1 MTTSALNGKTPQM
14 ATWLVGLALGCA
26 LWLATYGH
34 LTDFVDAMIAA
45 LSFAHVTAIGEA
57 RHFFFYDTSKVLLLL
72 TGIVFLMGII
82 QTFFSPE
89 RTQAVLSGKRVG
101 VGAGKVLAASLG
113 IVTPFCSFTRVRR
126 CCCSSASC
134 RRAYRSASPFPS

>member
-1 MTTSALNGKTPQM
+1 MTTSALNGKTPRI
-14 ATWLVGLALGCA
+14 AIWLVGLTLGCA
-26 LWLATYGH
+26 LCLATYGH

-45 LSFAHVTAIGEA
+45 LSLAHVTAIGEA

-72 TGIVFLMGII
+72 TGIIFLMGII

-101 VGAGKVLAASLG
+101 VGKVLAASLG